1 MRRFTVYA
9 PDCTKDD
16 GNAWEDVSFQLVEM
30 EAAWDPEKRPDVVF
44 WRWAGDFEAK
54 QKQVE
59 SILPK
64 LYVIASSD
72 ELPASDTLSDLYERQ
87 TIPGENICFTIG
99 SKIEGKVPVPD
110 WEACRSGG
118 RISETEQIKAVAGVI
133 YRYLLE
139 DVFRETAEWC
149 GHMSSVV
156 GPA

>member
-9 PDCTKDD
+9 PNCTKEDR
-16 GNAWEDVSFQLVEM
+16 NAWEDVSFQLVEM
-30 EAAWDPEKRPDVVF
+30 ETLRDPEKRPDVVF
-44 WRWAGDFEAK
+44 WRWSGDFEAM

-64 LYVIASSD
+64 LYVIVSSNV
-72 ELPASDTLSDLYERQ
+72 LPAPDTLSAIYERQ
-87 TIPGENICFTIG
+87 VICGESIYFTIG
-99 SKIEGKVPVPD
+99 SKIEGKVSVPD
-110 WEACRSGG
+110 WEACRSDGQLA
-118 RISETEQIKAVAGVI
+118 QIKAVAGTI

>member
-9 PDCTKDD
+9 PNCTEDD
-16 GNAWEDVSFQLVEM
+16 RNAWEDVSFQLVEM
-30 EAAWDPEKRPDVVF
+30 ETGWDPEKRPDVVF
-44 WRWAGDFEAK
+44 WRWSGDFEAK

-64 LYVIASSD
+64 LYVIVSSN
-72 ELPASDTLSDLYERQ
+72 ELPAPDTLSAIYERQ
-87 TIPGENICFTIG
+87 VIRGEGIYFTIG
-99 SKIEGKVPVPD
+99 SKLEGKVSAPD

-118 RISETEQIKAVAGVI
+118 QPAETEQIKAVAGAV